1 MTKKQVVGSLWR
13 HAHRAMRGSREE
25 DVGSAPG
32 SSGVPNV
39 QKHHKP
45 IDGHSKEEN
54 PEPHSRLS
62 VYRKTNL
69 HPLLLEA
76 EKK

>member
-1 MTKKQVVGSLWR
+1 MGPKSAKTDMPGVDRG
-13 HAHRAMRGSREE
+13 HRITVTISILE
-25 DVGSAPG
+25 VSQ
-32 SSGVPNV
+32 NV

-54 PEPHSRLS
+54 PEPHSRLN